1 MVRLSASRCIW
12 ANRRPGKVRNAPIR
26 EQSRARI
33 SLKVSLDMGP
43 LWKRKHTVRYYC
55 SFISHK
61 EFMKAEKTKMILWEY
76 WFCTYWDSKPWCS
89 RNCRALSEKFA
100 KPGNEEMFECDS
112 LQEVNKHLVFTNR
125 VICEKQA
132 WRSTHLSP
140 DQTPGS
146 FRWQWEWPW
155 LWQKRRKQ
163 R

>member
-43 LWKRKHTVRYYC
+43 LWTRKHIVRYYC
-55 SFISHK
+55 SFMSHK

-76 WFCTYWDSKPWCS
+76 WFCTYWDSKPWCC
-89 RNCRALSEKFA
+89 RKCRALSEKFA
-100 KPGNEEMFECDS
+100 KPRDEEMFDS
-112 LQEVNKHLVFTNR
+112 DSHTAGKINQIWLWLTGSFGRMWSTN
-125 VICEKQA
+125 
-132 WRSTHLSP
+132 LSP

-163 R
+163 K